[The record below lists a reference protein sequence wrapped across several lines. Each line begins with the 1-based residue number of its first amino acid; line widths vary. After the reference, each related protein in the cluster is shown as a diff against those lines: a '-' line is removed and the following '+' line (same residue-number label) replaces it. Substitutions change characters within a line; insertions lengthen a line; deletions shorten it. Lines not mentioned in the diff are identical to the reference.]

1 MLQRFSRETPNGLGI
16 REAALL
22 RNLLGQLLGDD
33 VDLFV
38 TLKGYVLFTGM
49 KCHRHGS
56 GKCPRGG
63 RPNDC

>member
-38 TLKGYVLFTGM
+38 TLKGYVLFAGM
-49 KCHRHGS
+49 KRDRHGS
-56 GKCPRGG
+56 GKGPWSG
-63 RPNDC
+63 RPNNC